1 MGVSVDS
8 ASQSAFPR
16 FVVHRTIS
24 MAHII
29 RVNSAMFL
37 YKQVGLFLIWMQ
49 SKNRLHGFAGP
60 LNRRRRGRAEPVFRV
75 RERKRKLSARIDNIV
90 IAGAGQA
97 GGRAAEALRARGFQG
112 AITMLGEESH
122 PPYERPQL
130 SKAMLHAPG
139 VPVAYIKQTRDW
151 SDILDVRLET
161 GAAVT
166 DCDLDRRTVST
177 VDGRSFAF
185 DRLLVA
191 TGTSPRRLPA
201 LENSKIEIQYLRNV
215 EDALRFR
222 KSIQDKS
229 RIAIVGG
236 GVIGLEAA
244 CAAAK
249 NGCQV
254 TVIET
259 EPRLLS
265 RAFPSVVSDVVAAR
279 HRNHSVDFIFGAT
292 VTGDTPDGVRLSNGS
307 IVNAD
312 LVLVGIGVEP
322 VATVAERIG
331 LSSSGGIPVDAC
343 GRTAASD
350 VFCAGDAA
358 LQWSRCHGRAIRVE
372 TWANAQNQAIS
383 VAANMIGE
391 GREYV
396 DPPWFWTDQ
405 YDLNIQVA
413 GDMLDSDHIV
423 RGDAR
428 SGKFCV
434 IAMRGADFVGAVSVN
449 AAKEMAMLRRVI
461 AANAPPSRADLE
473 SPAYDLRR
481 ALK

>member
-1 MGVSVDS
+1 MS
-8 ASQSAFPR
+8 A
-16 FVVHRTIS
+16 
-24 MAHII
+24 
-29 RVNSAMFL
+29 
-37 YKQVGLFLIWMQ
+37 
-49 SKNRLHGFAGP
+49 
-60 LNRRRRGRAEPVFRV
+60 
-75 RERKRKLSARIDNIV
+75 IDNIV

-130 SKAMLHAPG
+130 SKAMLHTPG
-139 VPVAYIKQTRDW
+139 APVAYIKQAGDW
-151 SDILDVRLET
+151 SNVLDVRLET

-177 VDGRSFAF
+177 ADGRSFAF

-191 TGTSPRRLPA
+191 TGTRPRRLPS
-201 LENSKIEIQYLRNV
+201 LEGSKVEIQYLRNV
-215 EDALRFR
+215 EDAIRFR
-222 KSIQDKS
+222 NSIQDKS
-229 RIAIVGG
+229 RIAIIGG

-249 NGCQV
+249 NGCHV
-254 TVIET
+254 TVIES

-265 RAFPSVVSDVVAAR
+265 RAFPSVVSDIVAAR
-279 HRNHSVDFIFGAT
+279 HRNHGVDFIFGAT
-292 VTGDTPDGVRLSNGS
+292 VTRGAPDGVHLGNGN
-307 IVNAD
+307 VVKAD

-331 LSSSGGIPVDAC
+331 LPSTGGISVDAC
-343 GRTAASD
+343 GLTAAPD

-391 GREYV
+391 SREYN

-413 GDMLDSDHIV
+413 GDMLESDHII

-434 IAMRGADFVGAVSVN
+434 VAMRGADVVGALSIN

-461 AANAPPSRADLE
+461 AANAKASRADLE
-473 SPAYDLRR
+473 SPAFDLRV